1 MVADL
6 SGMDCFNKIERKLK
20 KNTISVNTNRELNR
34 MPERGEKNKFY
45 AHQRSVKGRFRRW
58 LTLL

>member
-1 MVADL
+1 M
-6 SGMDCFNKIERKLK
+6 GKYGCFNKIERKLK

>member
-34 MPERGEKNKFY
+34 MPERGEKNKNFMHTKE
-45 AHQRSVKGRFRRW
+45 ASKADSDAG
-58 LTLL
+58 

>member
-34 MPERGEKNKFY
+34 MPERGEKNKN
-45 AHQRSVKGRFRRW
+45 FRC
-58 LTLL
+58 